1 MPKEG
6 KRIPQET
13 RKQQVRRAREEHQE
27 RILYLILGGIALV
40 VLLVLGVGYYQENI
54 GKLNNPIA
62 VVNGVP
68 ISVRDYQTNIRYEAG
83 SLTSQLQNAQSNLQ
97 QIGSDPS
104 TSFLQSYFQQQMS
117 TAATQF
123 VSLPRNELETLID
136 DELIREEAAKRGIT
150 VSQDEIDQEIEV
162 QFGYARATPTP
173 TAGPSPA
180 PTNTATATLTP
191 TVTPTFTPSP
201 TPTGTLT
208 PTTPTV
214 TPTAGPTDT
223 PAPTSTPLTLQ
234 GFQDQKKKFLD
245 SLNTNTHVSE
255 ADFRKI
261 IEIGLLRSKLQKVIA
276 AQVPTTGEQVH
287 ARHILV
293 QTYTET
299 LPIEAQLSKGADFGQ
314 LAQQYSTDTA
324 SKNTGGDLGWFP
336 RGVMDKAFED
346 AAFSLPVN
354 QISQPVTTTFG
365 VHIIQVLGHE
375 QNRPLD
381 SATLQQAQTN
391 AFNDW
396 LTQARLAA
404 KIDRFYSDADVPT
417 EVTQA
422 IANVQAQLQAP
433 VPAPTPTGP

>member
-27 RILYLILGGIALV
+27 RILYLILGGVALV

-54 GKLNNPIA
+54 GKLNNSIA

-68 ISVRDYQTNIRYEAG
+68 ISVRDYQTNIRYQAG
-83 SLTSQLQNAQSNLQ
+83 SLTSQMNTAQSNLS

-104 TSFLQSYFQQQMS
+104 TSFLNSYFQQQLS
-117 TAATQF
+117 DAVTQF

-136 DELIREEAAKRGIT
+136 NELIRAEAAKRGIT
-150 VSQDEIDQEIEV
+150 VTQDEIDQEIET

-173 TAGPSPA
+173 TAGPSPT
-180 PTNTATATLTP
+180 PTNTETATLTP
-191 TVTPTFTPSP
+191 TITPTLPPSP
-201 TPTGTLT
+201 TPTGTIT

-234 GFQDQKKKFLD
+234 GFQDQRKKFLD
-245 SLNTNTHVSE
+245 SLNSNTHVSE
-255 ADFRKI
+255 PDFRKI

-299 LPIEAQLSKGADFGQ
+299 LQIEDQLSKGGDFAA
-314 LAQQYSTDTA
+314 LAAQFSTDTG
-324 SKNTGGDLGWFP
+324 SKDTGGDLGWFP

-346 AAFSLPVN
+346 AAFSLPIN
-354 QISQPVTTTFG
+354 QISQPITSTFG

-381 SATLQQAQTN
+381 STSLQQAQT
-391 AFNDW
+391 AAYNDW
-396 LTQARLAA
+396 LTQARVAA

-417 EVTQA
+417 EVSTA

-433 VPAPTPTGP
+433 VPTPTGP

>member
-6 KRIPQET
+6 KRAPQET
-13 RKQQVRRAREEHQE
+13 RKQEVRRKREEQQE
-27 RILYLILGGIALV
+27 RILYLILGGVALV
-40 VLLVLGVGYYQENI
+40 ILLVLGAGYYQENI

-68 ISVRDYQTNIRYEAG
+68 ISVRDYQTNIRYQAG
-83 SLTSQLQNAQSNLQ
+83 SLTSQLQTAQSNLT
-97 QIGSDPS
+97 QIGNDPS
-104 TSFLQSYFQQQMS
+104 TSFLKSYFQQQMS

-136 DELIREEAAKRGIT
+136 NELIREEAAKRGIT

-173 TAGPSPA
+173 TAGPSPT

-191 TVTPTFTPSP
+191 TVTPTRPPSP

-223 PAPTSTPLTLQ
+223 PAPTSTPLTFQ

-245 SLNTNTHVSE
+245 SLNSNVHVSE

-261 IEIGLLRSKLQKVIA
+261 IETGLLRSKLQKAISA
-276 AQVPTTGEQVH
+276 TVPTSAEQVH

-293 QTYTET
+293 ATYTET
-299 LPIEAQLSKGADFGQ
+299 LPIEDQLSKGADFGQ
-314 LAQQYSTDTA
+314 LAQQFSTDTA
-324 SKNTGGDLGWFP
+324 SKATGGDLGWFP

-346 AAFSLPVN
+346 AAFSLAVN
-354 QISQPVTTTFG
+354 QISQPVTSTFG

-396 LTQARLAA
+396 LTQARVAA
-404 KIDRFYSDADVPT
+404 KIDRFYADADVPT
-417 EVTQA
+417 DVSQA

-433 VPAPTPTGP
+433 VPTPTGQ